1 MFPEAVASDK
11 DWLIAGEIM
20 SHGRPFHSRS
30 LQLLLFALAIQ
41 AISPDSQD
49 LASIQA
55 LKVMAPGLTDL
66 DSASQQDE
74 WPDDVCEPVP
84 SAARVGPT
92 CREDLGSPT
101 TTLLTSVRLS
111 VQSIYQC
118 SICAGSLTT
127 VRKTAAVPLCL
138 LGRLIC

>member
-1 MFPEAVASDK
+1 
-11 DWLIAGEIM
+11 M

-55 LKVMAPGLTDL
+55 LQVIAPGLNDL
-66 DSASQQDE
+66 DSTVQQDE
-74 WPDDVCEPVP
+74 WPDDVCEPAP
-84 SAARVGPT
+84 SATRLGPT
-92 CREDLGSPT
+92 CRKDQGSPFIT
-101 TTLLTSVRLS
+101 GLASIRSS
-111 VQSIYQC
+111 VQPVYQR
-118 SICAGSLTT
+118 SVCAGTLTT
-127 VRKTAAVPLCL
+127 VRKTGADPLCL